1 MSEEDLRAMNSKES
15 AILTSNLSA
24 ETLISEQE
32 VITDILQLRTLAN
45 LCESLVSDA
54 FLSCS
59 YDIQTAHSGGP
70 SGLEPWTGDRVVM
83 AGFESRCCNFA
94 SELWQFRSP
103 RFASVFRRRH

>member
-1 MSEEDLRAMNSKES
+1 MFPNFTFLNEPCQQQLAFCHRCLPNWRNLKEDTPIEDQMSEEDLRAMNSKES

-54 FLSCS
+54 FNTESINQLKTFS
-59 YDIQTAHSGGP
+59 THS
-70 SGLEPWTGDRVVM
+70 
-83 AGFESRCCNFA
+83 
-94 SELWQFRSP
+94 Q
-103 RFASVFRRRH
+103 